1 MEKRFIATDRLA
13 NFCRI
18 QITLQRIIQR
28 KSSLLHSISSFNTG
42 VCVAS
47 KALAINQPYS
57 KDVPIESPMLR
68 KRAFQRLTSYTRRQI
83 INTHLV
89 YRSAQQPTGDEGT
102 YLPNCQAKKLRNDNT
117 VRQVLSLGR
126 QIPIGIGI
134 TIPRQIDTYRYRY
147 TQNHL
152 IYVSARR
159 FLFTFTRT
167 LPKDLFIKRRLEIA
181 FAEETSFKVNERIII
196 IISNRFN
203 QIALKYLQPKA
214 AAAAIFIASNRYLGS
229 RRFASNT

>member
-1 MEKRFIATDRLA
+1 MTASCFVSVKKVKKRGVERSK
-13 NFCRI
+13 
-18 QITLQRIIQR
+18 R
-28 KSSLLHSISSFNTG
+28 KSSETITPLG
-42 VCVAS
+42 R
-47 KALAINQPYS
+47 Y
-57 KDVPIESPMLR
+57 
-68 KRAFQRLTSYTRRQI
+68 YRQVDRYLYV
-83 INTHLV
+83 LV
-89 YRSAQQPTGDEGT
+89 YL
-102 YLPNCQAKKLRNDNT
+102 Y
-117 VRQVLSLGR
+117 LGR
-126 QIPIGIGI
+126 QIPICIGI
-134 TIPRQIDTYRYRY
+134 PIPRQIDTCRYRY

-196 IISNRFN
+196 IIISNRFN